1 MLNRIAVIF
10 LLFTGSFA
18 AHAQVNTDSCTMEIS
33 LLTCAP
39 GSDLYSIFGH
49 TAIRVRDSARGM
61 DIVYNY
67 GTFDDTDPLFYA
79 HFTKGIMLYSL
90 SAETFDS
97 FMVEYKMENR
107 SVLAQV
113 LNLNCK
119 EKMQLYEALRKN
131 TLDENRIYNY
141 HFHTDNCT
149 TRAARI
155 IESNTA
161 APLTYENVL
170 PKNGPGGQSTLS
182 FRDMIHEYLDK
193 QQVYWPEM
201 GIDFLLGSNL
211 DKKPTNLEAVH
222 FLPDYLYRGMD
233 SAVEGNKPMVLK
245 RRAIISFPA
254 TGTGTVWFT
263 PVFLFA
269 ILFFVALCF
278 FLLRNKPAFA
288 RALLIFD
295 IAFFSLL
302 GLIGILMASVWLGRV
317 DNVCRN
323 NINILWALPT
333 HVIAVFFVRKKA
345 VWVTYYFLI
354 TAIIAI
360 ILLAGFPW
368 WFQRMNIAVLP
379 LLGMI
384 IFRSLHLYQNR
395 SHAAKSSVQGRVSG
409 V

>member
-1 MLNRIAVIF
+1 MMLKRIAVIC
-10 LLFTGSFA
+10 LLVTGSFA
-18 AHAQVNTDSCTMEIS
+18 IHAQVARDSCTMEIS

-61 DIVYNY
+61 DVVYNY
-67 GTFDDTDPLFYA
+67 GTFDDTDPLFYV
-79 HFTKGIMLYSL
+79 HFTQGIMRYSL

-97 FMVEYKMENR
+97 FMVEYEMEHR
-107 SVLAQV
+107 YVLAQV
-113 LNLNCK
+113 LNLNCS

-161 APLTYENVL
+161 GPLTYYYVL
-170 PKNGPGGQSTLS
+170 PKIGPEQRSTLS

-193 QQVYWPEM
+193 QRVYWPEM

-211 DKKPTNLEAVH
+211 DQKPTNLEAIH

-233 SAVEGNKPMVLK
+233 SAVEGNKPMVME
-245 RRAIISFPA
+245 RRTIISFPA
-254 TGTGTVWFT
+254 SGTVSVWFT
-263 PVFLFA
+263 PVVVFTV
-269 ILFFVALCF
+269 LFFLALCL
-278 FLLRNKPAFA
+278 FLGRTKPVFA
-288 RALLIFD
+288 RALLVFD
-295 IAFFSLL
+295 IVFFTVL
-302 GLIGILMASVWLGRV
+302 GLIGMLMAAVWLGRV

-333 HVIAVFFVRKKA
+333 HIIAVFYMRKKA
-345 VWVTYYFLI
+345 VWVKYYFLI
-354 TAIIAI
+354 TAVIAG
-360 ILLAGFPW
+360 ILLVGFPW
-368 WFQRMNIAVLP
+368 WFQRMNMAVLP
-379 LLGMI
+379 LLGII
-384 IFRSLHLYQNR
+384 IFRSIHLFQIRN
-395 SHAAKSSVQGRVSG
+395 HAENS
-409 V
+409 